1 MGTTALHPAVGRK
14 ALATWSSL
22 FSPPLFLPPSLPTP
36 ILMASV
42 LELPS
47 TPGSPP
53 ATWDARSGA
62 ILTLASAALS
72 LQSPST
78 LALPP
83 AMLAPPHTVSPM
95 ATSPLISS
103 ANVVPSPMELVLP
116 FTQATLLATWD
127 PPPLACPMAT
137 LMFLARGVL
146 SLTELESPST
156 LAMLPAMSVPPPMV
170 CLICSTARG
179 ALMLM
184 LTLMLM
190 LMDSTMACPTTG
202 QLIPSSTC
210 TARGALTPMLSPLLT
225 LMPMLMLMLILT
237 TDSMDMATAT
247 PMLMDT
253 TATPS
258 GTTANKSEEDLNK
271 SCDVEFCF
279 LVDE

>member
-36 ILMASV
+36 SLMASV

-47 TPGSPP
+47 TPASPP
-53 ATWDARSGA
+53 ATWDPQSGA
-62 ILTLASAALS
+62 TLTLASVVLS
-72 LQSPST
+72 LESPST
-78 LALPP
+78 LVLPP
-83 AMLAPPHTVSPM
+83 AMLAPPHTVSLM
-95 ATSPLISS
+95 ATPPLTSS
-103 ANVVPSPMELVLP
+103 ASVVRSPMELVSP

-127 PPPLACPMAT
+127 RPPLACPMAT

-156 LAMLPAMSVPPPMV
+156 LAMLPAMSAPPPMV
-170 CLICSTARG
+170 CLISSTARG

-184 LTLMLM
+184 
-190 LMDSTMACPTTG
+190 P
-202 QLIPSSTC
+202 
-210 TARGALTPMLSPLLT
+210 
-225 LMPMLMLMLILT
+225 MLMLILT
-237 TDSMDMATAT
+237 TDSMDMATAI
-247 PMLMDT
+247 PMLMAT

>member
-22 FSPPLFLPPSLPTP
+22 FSPPLFLPPSLLTP
-36 ILMASV
+36 SLMASV

-53 ATWDARSGA
+53 ATWDPRSGA
-62 ILTLASAALS
+62 ILTLASAVPS
-72 LQSPST
+72 LELPST
-78 LALPP
+78 LVLPP
-83 AMLAPPHTVSPM
+83 AMLAPPPTVSPM
-95 ATSPLISS
+95 ATPPLISS
-103 ANVVPSPMELVLP
+103 ASVARSPMELVLP

-127 PPPLACPMAT
+127 RPPLACLMAT

-146 SLTELESPST
+146 SPTELESPST

-184 LTLMLM
+184 LMLM
-190 LMDSTMACPTTG
+190 PMDSTMACPTTG
-202 QLIPSSTC
+202 QLTPSSTC
-210 TARGALTPMLSPLLT
+210 TARGALTPRLSPLLK
-225 LMPMLMLMLILT
+225 LMPMLMLILT
-237 TDSMDMATAT
+237 TDSTAMATAI

>member
-14 ALATWSSL
+14 ALATWSSS

-36 ILMASV
+36 SLMASV

-47 TPGSPP
+47 TPASPP
-53 ATWDARSGA
+53 ATWDPRSGA

-72 LQSPST
+72 LESPST

-83 AMLAPPHTVSPM
+83 AMLAPLHMVSPM
-95 ATSPLISS
+95 ATPPLISS
-103 ANVVPSPMELVLP
+103 ESVAPSPMELVSP

-127 PPPLACPMAT
+127 RPPLAFPMAI
-137 LMFLARGVL
+137 LMFLARGAL
-146 SLTELESPST
+146 SPTELESPST
-156 LAMLPAMSVPPPMV
+156 LAMLPAMSAPPPMV

-179 ALMLM
+179 VLMLM
-184 LTLMLM
+184 LMLM
-190 LMDSTMACPTTG
+190 PMDSTMACPTTG
-202 QLIPSSTC
+202 QLTPSSTC
-210 TARGALTPMLSPLLT
+210 TARGALTPRLSPLLK
-225 LMPMLMLMLILT
+225 LMPMLMLILT
-237 TDSMDMATAT
+237 TDSTAMATAI